1 MPPKKKLCR
10 SKDQRSIIEVFRG
23 SSDESE
29 NSSND
34 QTKPAPLED
43 TPKQPPTN
51 KFIPKWFKLYSW
63 LKYNQEKDFMFCNI
77 CTEHGKRNGMVEH
90 CQNRN
95 FKKTTLD
102 RHAVLP
108 DHQAAIQAPILK
120 EDFQA
125 CQAKSSSKEDKAVT
139 VLMKV
144 VKWLC
149 DEDVPLSKYKSM
161 MNLHQDLCV
170 PDIAIL
176 QTGINYD
183 SQYTANDLLDSLS
196 AYADNELSQKM
207 CASPFVTILADE
219 STDISNT
226 KRLVIYTQIIDDGM
240 VPSTH
245 YVCNVECTDATG
257 KGIAQAIL
265 SEMESRGISK
275 DQIMSFGSDGA
286 SVMTGKHNGINS
298 AVYIQF
304 LTLCTMIFETVNE
317 KKPLLHFQLLY
328 TQIIPLLSITGSS
341 FEMFSDVLQRHA
353 RLFSQTST
361 VWILTRLHKCAG

>member
-63 LKYNQEKDFMFCNI
+63 LKYNQEDDFMFCNI

-176 QTGINYD
+176 QTGIN
-183 SQYTANDLLDSLS
+183 
-196 AYADNELSQKM
+196 
-207 CASPFVTILADE
+207 
-219 STDISNT
+219 
-226 KRLVIYTQIIDDGM
+226 
-240 VPSTH
+240 
-245 YVCNVECTDATG
+245 
-257 KGIAQAIL
+257 
-265 SEMESRGISK
+265 SR
-275 DQIMSFGSDGA
+275 
-286 SVMTGKHNGINS
+286 
-298 AVYIQF
+298 
-304 LTLCTMIFETVNE
+304 
-317 KKPLLHFQLLY
+317 
-328 TQIIPLLSITGSS
+328 
-341 FEMFSDVLQRHA
+341 
-353 RLFSQTST
+353 
-361 VWILTRLHKCAG
+361 

>member
-23 SSDESE
+23 CSDESE
-29 NSSND
+29 NNSND

-125 CQAKSSSKEDKAVT
+125 CQAKSSCLWQLISKYHKADFPNLIKLAQLALTSAVHT
-139 VLMKV
+139 AGCERGFSAQNAILMKGRNRLLV
-144 VKWLC
+144 ENQHKLMRVKMTADIDYEQVIQIWRQKNRRL
-149 DEDVPLSKYKSM
+149 YK
-161 MNLHQDLCV
+161 
-170 PDIAIL
+170 A
-176 QTGINYD
+176 
-183 SQYTANDLLDSLS
+183 
-196 AYADNELSQKM
+196 K
-207 CASPFVTILADE
+207 
-219 STDISNT
+219 
-226 KRLVIYTQIIDDGM
+226 
-240 VPSTH
+240 
-245 YVCNVECTDATG
+245 
-257 KGIAQAIL
+257 
-265 SEMESRGISK
+265 
-275 DQIMSFGSDGA
+275 
-286 SVMTGKHNGINS
+286 
-298 AVYIQF
+298 
-304 LTLCTMIFETVNE
+304 
-317 KKPLLHFQLLY
+317 
-328 TQIIPLLSITGSS
+328 
-341 FEMFSDVLQRHA
+341 
-353 RLFSQTST
+353 
-361 VWILTRLHKCAG
+361 

>member
-125 CQAKSSSKEDKAVT
+125 CQANSEKIS
-139 VLMKV
+139 L
-144 VKWLC
+144 
-149 DEDVPLSKYKSM
+149 LSKKS
-161 MNLHQDLCV
+161 HCFK
-170 PDIAIL
+170 
-176 QTGINYD
+176 
-183 SQYTANDLLDSLS
+183 S
-196 AYADNELSQKM
+196 
-207 CASPFVTILADE
+207 CALEKLI
-219 STDISNT
+219 
-226 KRLVIYTQIIDDGM
+226 
-240 VPSTH
+240 PS
-245 YVCNVECTDATG
+245 
-257 KGIAQAIL
+257 K
-265 SEMESRGISK
+265 
-275 DQIMSFGSDGA
+275 
-286 SVMTGKHNGINS
+286 
-298 AVYIQF
+298 
-304 LTLCTMIFETVNE
+304 
-317 KKPLLHFQLLY
+317 
-328 TQIIPLLSITGSS
+328 
-341 FEMFSDVLQRHA
+341 
-353 RLFSQTST
+353 
-361 VWILTRLHKCAG
+361 

>member
-1 MPPKKKLCR
+1 MSPKKKLCR

-196 AYADNELSQKM
+196 AYADNELSRQCHLKGHSHPHV
-207 CASPFVTILADE
+207 CAH
-219 STDISNT
+219 
-226 KRLVIYTQIIDDGM
+226 LVREGLFT
-240 VPSTH
+240 
-245 YVCNVECTDATG
+245 TG
-257 KGIAQAIL
+257 CFIVRI
-265 SEMESRGISK
+265 
-275 DQIMSFGSDGA
+275 
-286 SVMTGKHNGINS
+286 
-298 AVYIQF
+298 
-304 LTLCTMIFETVNE
+304 VN
-317 KKPLLHFQLLY
+317 
-328 TQIIPLLSITGSS
+328 I
-341 FEMFSDVLQRHA
+341 
-353 RLFSQTST
+353 
-361 VWILTRLHKCAG
+361 C

>member
-95 FKKTTLD
+95 LKKTTLD

-120 EDFQA
+120 LA
-125 CQAKSSSKEDKAVT
+125 LTSAVHT
-139 VLMKV
+139 AG
-144 VKWLC
+144 C
-149 DEDVPLSKYKSM
+149 ERGFSAQ
-161 MNLHQDLCV
+161 N
-170 PDIAIL
+170 AIL
-176 QTGINYD
+176 TKGRNRLLVENQHKLMRVKM
-183 SQYTANDLLDSLS
+183 TA
-196 AYADNELSQKM
+196 
-207 CASPFVTILADE
+207 
-219 STDISNT
+219 DIDYEQ
-226 KRLVIYTQIIDDGM
+226 VIQI
-240 VPSTH
+240 
-245 YVCNVECTDATG
+245 
-257 KGIAQAIL
+257 
-265 SEMESRGISK
+265 
-275 DQIMSFGSDGA
+275 
-286 SVMTGKHNGINS
+286 
-298 AVYIQF
+298 
-304 LTLCTMIFETVNE
+304 
-317 KKPLLHFQLLY
+317 
-328 TQIIPLLSITGSS
+328 
-341 FEMFSDVLQRHA
+341 
-353 RLFSQTST
+353 
-361 VWILTRLHKCAG
+361 

>member
-51 KFIPKWFKLYSW
+51 
-63 LKYNQEKDFMFCNI
+63 
-77 CTEHGKRNGMVEH
+77 
-90 CQNRN
+90 
-95 FKKTTLD
+95 
-102 RHAVLP
+102 
-108 DHQAAIQAPILK
+108 
-120 EDFQA
+120 
-125 CQAKSSSKEDKAVT
+125 
-139 VLMKV
+139 
-144 VKWLC
+144 
-149 DEDVPLSKYKSM
+149 KYKSM

-328 TQIIPLLSITGSS
+328 TQSIPLLSITGSS

-353 RLFSQTST
+353 RFRLSSVPSFS
-361 VWILTRLHKCAG
+361 